1 MPKRLHG
8 KTVLVVG
15 ADGNLGPVWVNA
27 LLEEGASVWG
37 LGLQAT
43 QEPALQSRVE
53 QGSALLLGDID
64 LSRPVAAQ
72 DIERSLGIS
81 LAQASLDGVVMN
93 AGIDSVPGQGKTSL
107 LEYDRAEWS
116 RVFDV
121 NVFGIVDVL
130 NSVVSALATP
140 SSVVMLGSLYGI
152 VAPNPHL
159 MSHLDGGK
167 GQVKHPAYGASKAAL
182 MAVARQYGTNLAH
195 HGVRVNTLT
204 LGGVMAGQ
212 DAEFVEKYSAM
223 VPQGRMLELDE
234 LTGAMLFLLSDDS
247 RAMTGQ
253 NVVVD
258 GGFTA
263 W

>member
-1 MPKRLHG
+1 MPERLQE
-8 KTVLVVG
+8 KTVLIVG

-27 LLEEGASVWG
+27 LLEEGASVLG

-43 QEPALQSRVE
+43 EEPQLQALVE
-53 QGSALLLGDID
+53 QGMSLVLGDID
-64 LSRPVAAQ
+64 LSHPVVLQ

-81 LAQASLDGVVMN
+81 LAEASLDGVVMN

-107 LEYDRAEWS
+107 IEYDRAEWS

-130 NSVVSALATP
+130 NSVMSSLATP
-140 SSVVMLGSLYGI
+140 SSVVMLGSMYGM
-152 VAPNPHL
+152 VAPNSHL
-159 MSHLDGGK
+159 MSHLDSGK

-182 MAVARQYGTNLAH
+182 MAVARQYGTNLAQQ
-195 HGVRVNTLT
+195 GVRVNTLT
-204 LGGVMAGQ
+204 LGGVRAGQ
-212 DAEFVEKYSAM
+212 DAEFREKYSAM
-223 VPQGRMLELDE
+223 VPMGRMLELDE